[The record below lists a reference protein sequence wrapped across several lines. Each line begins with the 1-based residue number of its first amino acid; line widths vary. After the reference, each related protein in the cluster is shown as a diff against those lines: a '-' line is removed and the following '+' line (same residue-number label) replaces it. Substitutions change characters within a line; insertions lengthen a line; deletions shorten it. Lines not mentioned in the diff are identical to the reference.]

1 MILFLA
7 DGRFG
12 NQIFQYMFL
21 KTLQKDNKHI
31 VVSGF
36 EDLIS
41 ILDIKDI
48 VNFNKKN
55 KWIRGAFFRVLKPFL
70 LYLADKKIIS
80 SVQVVHENVLNI
92 YKRESTEYIY
102 TEGFFKNLTFVKL
115 AFFQS
120 ESFFDEKLINCL
132 QIKNKFILNAQDFLH
147 DFTNKYKVFVHIRRG
162 DYKDYKVYGKST
174 LLPME
179 YFHKQ
184 IQWFL
189 ANKQNPCF
197 IFLSDEPEFI
207 EKEFDYL
214 DNKVISKNSYEVDF
228 AIMTLCNGA
237 ILSPSSFAWWG
248 SYLMKDRDLVF
259 VPKYWLGFSAK
270 EEYHKKPLASYMR
283 EIMI

>member
-21 KTLQKDNKHI
+21 KILQKDDEHI
-31 VVSGF
+31 FVLGF

-55 KWIRGAFFRVLKPFL
+55 RWIRSAFNRVLKPFL

-80 SVQVVHENVLNI
+80 SVEVIHENVLNV
-92 YKRESTEYIY
+92 YQRESTEYIY

-120 ESFFDEKLINCL
+120 ESFFDEKLVNYL
-132 QIKNKFILNAQDFLH
+132 QTKNKFILDAQDFLQN
-147 DFTNKYKVFVHIRRG
+147 FTNKYKVFVHIRRG
-162 DYKDYKVYGKST
+162 DYKEYKVYGKST

-184 IQWFL
+184 IKWFIE
-189 ANKQNPCF
+189 NRQNVKF
-197 IFLSDEPEFI
+197 VFLSDEPSFI
-207 EKEFDYL
+207 EKEFMYL
-214 DNKVISKNSYEVDF
+214 DNKIISNNSFEVDF

-237 ILSPSSFAWWG
+237 ILSPSSFGWWG
-248 SYLMKDRDLVF
+248 SYLMQDRDVVF
-259 VPKYWLGFSAK
+259 APKYWLGFYTK
-270 EEYHKKPLASYMR
+270 EEYHKNSIASFMEER
-283 EIMI
+283 EI